1 MIVISACLAG
11 MKVRYDGRDNLYPK
25 IQQLVDEKKAV
36 TVCPEV
42 FGGLPTPRNPAE
54 IIGGDGEDVLDGKAT
69 VVDNTGKDVTA
80 EFLAGA
86 YKTLEIAKQV
96 GATIVILKQN
106 SPSCGSDMIYNGEFN
121 GTKVKGVG
129 VTTALLR
136 RNGIEV
142 LSEEKFLQYLL

>member
-54 IIGGDGEDVLDGKAT
+54 IIGGDGRDVLDGKAT
-69 VVDNTGKDVTA
+69 V
-80 EFLAGA
+80 
-86 YKTLEIAKQV
+86 
-96 GATIVILKQN
+96 VILKQN

-142 LSEEKFLQYLL
+142 ISEENFLQHLL